1 MTILPPHFTD
11 FFSGNFVSPDDLNL
25 IIAKNTNI
33 EIYMVT
39 AEGLRPVKEISIY
52 GRITVLELFR
62 PPVSYLQVLS
72 QLYFTVTAVLLVMLQ
87 QKCNFKP

>member
-1 MTILPPHFTD
+1 MQSFKELNFAGYFCYFLLCFTHL
-11 FFSGNFVSPDDLNL
+11 FSGNFVSPDDLNL

-52 GRITVLELFR
+52 GRIAVLELFR
-62 PPVSYLQVLS
+62 PPVSCWQVFS
-72 QLYFTVTAVLLVMLQ
+72 IYI
-87 QKCNFKP
+87 